1 MKKIFLLTTLCL
13 SSLFAFSQF
22 QASEDID
29 KIFAEWDRPS
39 TPGCALGVFKNGEM
53 AYAKGYG
60 LANME
65 YDIPNSTNSV
75 FRIGSTSKQ
84 FTAACIVLLVEQ
96 GKLTLDNKLSDYFP
110 DFPAYG
116 ETITIRHLLNH
127 TSGIRDYL
135 QLTYLKGMSDD
146 DYYTDEQLMGWL
158 VKQTDLNFA
167 PGEEYM
173 YSNSGYWLLGQIV
186 KEASGM
192 NMADY
197 AQKEIF
203 EPLGMSD
210 THFHNDHTQIVK
222 NRASGYMPRRDGGY
236 RISMTTLDM
245 IGDGGIFTT
254 INDIKKWDDAYY
266 SSKVLSKEF
275 WNMMTKQGV
284 LNSGEEIEYASGLMI
299 DEYKGLK
306 TISHGGAFVGFRADM
321 VRFPEQKLSIAIF
334 TNRGDANPTR
344 MTYQVADILL
354 KDKLVVKEE
363 VPEFLLKVASSVEEI
378 SNDKFVGDYEIEPG
392 VVLGISVKNDTVNVI
407 QSWNKSTYS
416 IIKTGGNTYE
426 IPGVADLSFTFSELS
441 NGQTN
446 LLTVI
451 QGGETSKARRKEKVD
466 LSGVKLTDY
475 TGNYYSTEM
484 DATYDMTLEEDVLTL
499 TIENKQSYTCS
510 LSDTDQFNV
519 PLGMIRFQ
527 RTDGL
532 VSGFELDSG
541 RVKNLKFVK
550 K

>member
-1 MKKIFLLTTLCL
+1 
-13 SSLFAFSQF
+13 
-22 QASEDID
+22 
-29 KIFAEWDRPS
+29 
-39 TPGCALGVFKNGEM
+39 
-53 AYAKGYG
+53 
-60 LANME
+60 
-65 YDIPNSTNSV
+65 
-75 FRIGSTSKQ
+75 
-84 FTAACIVLLVEQ
+84 
-96 GKLTLDNKLSDYFP
+96 
-110 DFPAYG
+110 
-116 ETITIRHLLNH
+116 
-127 TSGIRDYL
+127 
-135 QLTYLKGMSDD
+135 
-146 DYYTDEQLMGWL
+146 
-158 VKQTDLNFA
+158 
-167 PGEEYM
+167 
-173 YSNSGYWLLGQIV
+173 
-186 KEASGM
+186 
-192 NMADY
+192 
-197 AQKEIF
+197 
-203 EPLGMSD
+203 MSD